1 MKNEEGKVGLVPKDY
16 VKSTRPQPEL
26 PDEELDP
33 KVCLDRNAIR

>member
-26 PDEELDP
+26 PDELDP